1 MKIELED
8 VDSPKGCLLRLGDLS
23 MMFNTRLEAQQF
35 VDQLQGRIGAMKFG
49 GVPGQ
54 KNEQGRSNLQPER
67 GFSAGRGC
75 T

>member
-35 VDQLQGRIGAMKFG
+35 VDQLQGRIGALKFG
-49 GVPGQ
+49 GALSRDAV
-54 KNEQGRSNLQPER
+54 QGEGDPP
-67 GFSAGRGC
+67 A
-75 T
+75 